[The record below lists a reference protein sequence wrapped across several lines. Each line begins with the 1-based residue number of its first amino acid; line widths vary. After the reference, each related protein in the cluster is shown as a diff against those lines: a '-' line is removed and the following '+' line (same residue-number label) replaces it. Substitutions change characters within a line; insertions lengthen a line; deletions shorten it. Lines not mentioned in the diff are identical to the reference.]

1 MRTYL
6 LVYAHF
12 HSTTKAQIPTKIKV
26 TLITMLMDEL
36 GSEDEIWVVLYH
48 SSELQSGEN
57 DS

>member
-1 MRTYL
+1 M
-6 LVYAHF
+6 HF
-12 HSTTKAQIPTKIKV
+12 HSTTKAQIPSKIEV